1 MSKAPIAF
9 FSYSHD
15 DDEQDGG
22 RLTRIRERL
31 QGEVSMQWGDKVE
44 IFQDLEMHWGVDWDQ
59 RIKSFLDATIFLIPV
74 VTPRYLKRPACR
86 AELER
91 FIERETA
98 LGRNDLI
105 LPFYY
110 LNARALE
117 VPELRQKDPLAEVLA
132 SRQRVD
138 WRSLRHEPETTP
150 EFGKA
155 LMRAAEHIVDALHRD
170 DIPSASP
177 ASAPART
184 RDVPSTAKVQSSAK
198 AESGS
203 RGVSPKEPPTV
214 VVDWMKRGDFDTI
227 GSAIEAAEPGTRI
240 LVRPGTY
247 REGLVIDKPLEILGD
262 GKREDIVVEAKG
274 KNAVLFK
281 STMGRIA
288 NLTLRQR
295 GGGDW
300 YCVDVTQGRLDL
312 SDCDI
317 SSDSHACIA
326 IHDGAAPVVRRNRIH
341 DGKQGGVLVHSE
353 GRGTIE
359 DNEITGNAYSGIEIQ
374 QGADPV
380 VRRNRIHN
388 GKQGGV
394 IVHLEGRGTIEDN
407 EITGNAYSGIEIKQ
421 GADPVVR
428 RNRIHDGKKSGVF
441 VHSEGRGTIEDNEIT
456 RNGNSGVVVQ
466 DSGNPTVRNNRI
478 TNNKYF
484 GVYVESSGMGTF
496 EGNTLEGNGKGPKIM
511 LGDADERVIWWDNV
525 EK

>member
-15 DDEQDGG
+15 DDEQDFG

-59 RIKSFLDATIFLIPV
+59 RIKSSLDTTIFLIPV

-117 VPELRQKDPLAEVLA
+117 VSELRQQDPLAEVLA

-138 WRSLRHEPETTP
+138 WRSLRHEPETAP

-155 LMRAAEHIVDALHRD
+155 LMRAAEHIVNALHRD

-227 GSAIEAAEPGTRI
+227 GSAIKAAEPGTRI

-247 REGLVIDKPLEILGD
+247 REGLVIDKPLETLGD
-262 GKREDIVVEAKG
+262 GKREDIVVEAKE

-281 STMGRIA
+281 SSMGRIA

-295 GGGDW
+295 GGGNW
-300 YCVDVTQGRLDL
+300 YCVNVAQGRLDL

-317 SSDSHACIA
+317 SSDSLACIA
-326 IHDGAAPVVRRNRIH
+326 IHD
-341 DGKQGGVLVHSE
+341 
-353 GRGTIE
+353 
-359 DNEITGNAYSGIEIQ
+359 
-374 QGADPV
+374 
-380 VRRNRIHN
+380 
-388 GKQGGV
+388 
-394 IVHLEGRGTIEDN
+394 
-407 EITGNAYSGIEIKQ
+407 

-428 RNRIHDGKKSGVF
+428 RNRIHDGKEGGVF

-456 RNGNSGVVVQ
+456 GNVCAGIAIQEGADPVVRRNRIHDGKQSGVFIHSEGRGTIEDNEITGNGISGVAVL

-478 TNNKYF
+478 TNNEYF

-496 EGNTLEGNGKGPKIM
+496 EGNRLEGNGKGPKIM
-511 LGDADERVIWWDNV
+511 LGDAGERVIWRDNV